1 MSVVTARISDEL
13 NKSLFTIAKKIERP
27 KSYII
32 AKAIE
37 AYVQELQED
46 IEDYNDAIE
55 ILAQNN
61 RAIPLEELIQEL
73 GLENDMD
80 N

>member
-13 NKSLFTIAKKIERP
+13 NTTLFTIAKKIERP
-27 KSYII
+27 KSYIV

-61 RAIPLEELIQEL
+61 KTIPWEEVQRKHGLL
-73 GLENDMD
+73 GN
-80 N
+80 